1 MRAST
6 KISSEH
12 IPIGTQALIL
22 SKLYYGV
29 IVKSLENLD
38 IERYFSVLYFL
49 MNNNGCCQQTICNNM
64 AIDKTA
70 MVKVM
75 NYLIK
80 KGYVERR
87 KNPDDKREQFIFLTK
102 KGEKKTE
109 KISESFQSLDTRM
122 FANVSTKK
130 QKEFLST
137 MSKISSNLKTMPSND
152 LFFNY
157 RLTHKK

>member
-130 QKEFLST
+130 QREFLST

>member
-1 MRAST
+1 MKT
-6 KISSEH
+6 LIKISNEH

-29 IVKSLENLD
+29 IVKSLEKLD

-87 KNPDDKREQFIFLTK
+87 KNPNDKREQFIFLTK
-102 KGEKKTE
+102 KGETKTE
-109 KISESFQSLDTRM
+109 KIKESFQSLDATM
-122 FANVSTKK
+122 FAGVSEKK
-130 QKEFLST
+130 RSEFLNT
-137 MSKISSNLKTMPSND
+137 MSKLSSNLKDMPSND

-157 RLTHKK
+157 KLTQKK

>member
-1 MRAST
+1 MKAST

-102 KGEKKTE
+102 KGEKIPPSQCGDR
-109 KISESFQSLDTRM
+109 ISFFFQQENQQNR
-122 FANVSTKK
+122 
-130 QKEFLST
+130 
-137 MSKISSNLKTMPSND
+137 
-152 LFFNY
+152 
-157 RLTHKK
+157 

>member
-1 MRAST
+1 MKPTT
-6 KISSEH
+6 KISNEH

-29 IVKSLENLD
+29 VVKNLENLD

-109 KISESFQSLDTRM
+109 KITKSFQSLDASM
-122 FANVSTKK
+122 FADISQKK
-130 QKEFLST
+130 RTEFLNT
-137 MSKISSNLKTMPSND
+137 MSKLSANLKAMPSND

-157 RLTHKK
+157 KLTQKK

>member
-1 MRAST
+1 MKAST

>member
-1 MRAST
+1 MKAST

-130 QKEFLST
+130 QREFLST